1 MAIRSVFRIFI
12 GAVGCI
18 KNKGLKSLNAFVVL
32 AFTGKD
38 ILSKSILK
46 VAVMTVVIALV
57 ESPLV
62 FVSGS
67 CALFFCVFPRS
78 TVLFLTD
85 VALTL
90 RSGVTSIRAIPT
102 VVMTSSIVPRV
113 LVITVTIAT
122 VLVVAVIFTVCE
134 VWLIRG
140 GRIYFLLSYN
150 R

>member
-1 MAIRSVFRIFI
+1 LAIRSVFRIFI
-12 GAVGCI
+12 GAVGYI

-46 VAVMTVVIALV
+46 VAVTTVVIALV

-67 CALFFCVFPRS
+67 CALFFYVFPRL

-102 VVMTSSIVPRV
+102 VVMTSSIVLRV

-122 VLVVAVIFTVCE
+122 VSVVVVIFTVCE
-134 VWLIRG
+134 VCLIRG